1 MDDLVTAFTP
11 EAMFDFPDPYP
22 LFAGLRHSNP
32 VLRAQTVN
40 RLSWVVS
47 RYDDVLTVLRDAETY
62 SSRANAEVGRYM
74 VRTIIEMD
82 AKEHAR
88 MRALISSVF
97 TPRSIEAMT
106 ARVESLV
113 HELIDGFAGDTR
125 VDLVDRFSM
134 ALPIQIIA
142 EIVGVPRSDYPMFK
156 EASMALIGFPK
167 DPAGGMVASRTLW
180 NYLLPFVGARRAEP
194 RDDVISKLVT
204 GTIEGSGLTD
214 EEVISFLRLLIP
226 AGAETTARLI
236 GSMLFALLVERERF
250 ERVRA
255 DRSLIRWAIEE
266 TLRWETPVVF
276 IARETT
282 RDVELAGVP
291 IPAGNMVSAIL
302 GSANRDETH
311 FPNPDTFDL
320 DRRDERHLS
329 FGFGRHFCLGSH
341 LARLEARTALGALLD
356 RMPHLRIDPDAPPPT
371 ITGLAFRS
379 PQALPVRT
387 DA

>member
-1 MDDLVTAFTP
+1 MDDVIAAFTP

-22 LFAGLRHSNP
+22 LFASLRHSNP

-40 RLSWVVS
+40 RLSYVVS
-47 RYDDVLTVLRDAETY
+47 RYDDVLAVLRDSELF
-62 SSRANAEVGRYM
+62 SSRGNAEVGRFM
-74 VRTIIEMD
+74 GRTIIEMD
-82 AKEHAR
+82 SKEHAR
-88 MRALISSVF
+88 MRALISAVF
-97 TPRSIEAMT
+97 TPRSIEALT

-113 HELIDGFAGDTR
+113 HELIDDCSRETR
-125 VDLVDRFSM
+125 FDLVDRLSM

-142 EIVGVPRSDYPMFK
+142 EIVGVPRSDYPKFK
-156 EASMALIGFPK
+156 EASLALIAFPK
-167 DPAGGMVASRTLW
+167 DPEGGMVASRTLW
-180 NYLLPFVGARRAEP
+180 NYLLPFVTARRAEP
-194 RDDVISKLVT
+194 RDDVISRLVT

-214 EEVISFLRLLIP
+214 DEVISFLRLLIP

-255 DRSLIRWAIEE
+255 DRSLIHWAIEE

-276 IARETT
+276 VAREAT
-282 RDVELAGVP
+282 RDTELAGVP
-291 IPAGNMVSAIL
+291 IPGGNLVSAII

-311 FPNPDTFDL
+311 FANPDVFDL

-356 RMPHLRIDPDAPPPT
+356 RLPHLRIDPDAPPPA

-379 PQALPVRT
+379 PRTLPVRI

>member
-1 MDDLVTAFTP
+1 MDDLLAAFTP

-22 LFAGLRHSNP
+22 LFAGLRHSSP
-32 VLRAQTVN
+32 VLRVQTIN
-40 RLSWVVS
+40 RLSYVVS
-47 RYDDVLTVLRDAETY
+47 RYDDVLTVLRDPELY

-74 VRTIIEMD
+74 GRTIIEMD
-82 AKEHAR
+82 SKEHAR

-106 ARVESLV
+106 TGVESLV
-113 HELIDGFAGDTR
+113 HELIDGFIGETR
-125 VDLVDRFSM
+125 FDLVDRFSM

-142 EIVGVPRSDYPMFK
+142 EIVGVPRSDYPKFK
-156 EASMALIGFPK
+156 EASMALIAFPK
-167 DPAGGMVASRTLW
+167 DPEGGMVASRTLW
-180 NYLLPFVGARRAEP
+180 NYLLPFLAARRAEP

-204 GTIEGSGLTD
+204 GTIEGSGLSD

-250 ERVRA
+250 ERVGA

-276 IARETT
+276 TAREATQDT
-282 RDVELAGVP
+282 ELAGVP
-291 IPAGNMVSAIL
+291 IPANNMVSAIL
-302 GSANRDETH
+302 GSANRDESR
-311 FPNPDTFDL
+311 FANPDAFDL

-356 RMPHLRIDPDAPPPT
+356 RLPRLRIDPDAPPPA

-379 PQALPVRT
+379 PRTLPVRL
-387 DA
+387 DG

>member
-1 MDDLVTAFTP
+1 MDDVVAAFTP
-11 EAMFDFPDPYP
+11 EVMFDFPDPYP

-47 RYDDVLTVLRDAETY
+47 RYDDVLTVLRDPELF

-74 VRTIIEMD
+74 GRTIIEMD
-82 AKEHAR
+82 GKEHAR

-97 TPRSIEAMT
+97 TPRAIDAMT

-113 HELIDGFAGDTR
+113 HELIDGFAGETR

-142 EIVGVPRSDYPMFK
+142 EIVGVPRSDYPTFK
-156 EASMALIGFPK
+156 EASLALIGFPK
-167 DPAGGMVASRTLW
+167 DPEGGLVASRTLW
-180 NYLLPFVGARRAEP
+180 NYLLPFVAARRAEP
-194 RDDVISKLVT
+194 RDDVISRLVT

-255 DRSLIRWAIEE
+255 DRALIHWAIEE

-276 IARETT
+276 VARQTT
-282 RDVELAGVP
+282 RDTAIAGVP
-291 IPAGNMVSAIL
+291 IPAGNLVSVII

-311 FPNPDTFDL
+311 FIDPDTFDL

-356 RMPHLRIDPDAPPPT
+356 RLPQLRIDPDAPPPA

-379 PQALPVRT
+379 PRTLPVRI
-387 DA
+387 DD